1 MPSKD
6 PNFSNPQNQ
15 PAWLAPAWAEL
26 GQRETPGASANP
38 RIRDLHADA
47 RHAETKSDEIP
58 WCAAYVSACLERS
71 NILSTRSL
79 RARDYLAW
87 GTALDTPR
95 FGAIAVLSRDPDPNA
110 GHVAFFI
117 DQTAD
122 HLILL
127 GGNQSNAVTV
137 QAFPKSRLLS
147 LRWPEVGAT
156 PVPASKPQAATT
168 PNLLFEAALTH
179 VLEMEGGYTND
190 PADPGGPTN
199 FGITLADYAGFIRT
213 PVTAASRDALI
224 YALQHIPV
232 ADARAIYLNGYWLP
246 SGGPQLPPALA
257 VFHFDT
263 AVNMG
268 TGTAIRML
276 QTALDCQIDGELGP
290 QTIAAAASADPAIV
304 LATYADLR
312 RRRYRTL
319 SGFPRFGR
327 GWLSR
332 VDTTLSRALAL
343 ITKGNTAMTTES
355 VSSAPAA
362 TEPKWWGQSLTIWGA
377 IITGLAAVLPAVGP
391 AFGFNVSPA
400 TVHTAADQ
408 IMGIAQAAMG
418 LAGTLAAIYGR
429 TRAIQ
434 PLIQR
439 TVTLK
444 V

>member
-1 MPSKD
+1 MPSTD
-6 PNFSNPQNQ
+6 PSFSKSQDQ
-15 PAWLAPAWAEL
+15 PAWLALAWAEF
-26 GQRETPGASANP
+26 GQHELPGSAANP
-38 RIRDLHADA
+38 RIRDLYADA
-47 RHAETKSDEIP
+47 HHPETTSDEVP
-58 WCAAYVSACLERS
+58 WCAAYVSACVERS
-71 NILSTRSL
+71 GMRSTRSL
-79 RARDYLAW
+79 RARDYLSW
-87 GTALDTPR
+87 GTSLDAPR

-110 GHVAFFI
+110 GHVAFYI
-117 DQTAD
+117 GQTES

-137 QAFPKSRLLS
+137 QEFPKSRLLS
-147 LRWPEVGAT
+147 LRWPEASAT
-156 PVPASKPQAATT
+156 PLPAATPPVAA
-168 PNLLFEAALTH
+168 PNLIFEQALTH

-199 FGITLADYAGFIRT
+199 FGITLADYARFTKT
-213 PVTAASRDALI
+213 PGTAANREALT
-224 YALQHIPV
+224 YALQHIAL
-232 ADARAIYLNGYWLP
+232 ADVRAIFLDDYWLP
-246 SGGPQLPPALA
+246 SGCPQLPPALA

-276 QTALDCQIDGELGP
+276 QTALGCHIDGELGP
-290 QTIAAAASADPAIV
+290 QTIAAAARANAAKS
-304 LATYADLR
+304 LAAYADLR

-319 SGFPRFGR
+319 AGFPRFGR

-332 VDTTLSRALAL
+332 VDTTLSRALAQ
-343 ITKGNTAMTTES
+343 ITTGNTAMTSEPAPST
-355 VSSAPAA
+355 APAA
-362 TEPKWWGQSLTIWGA
+362 EPKWWGQSLTIWGA
-377 IITGLAAVLPAVGP
+377 LVTGLAAVLPAVGP
-391 AFGFNVSPA
+391 AFGVNVSPS

-408 IMGIAQAAMG
+408 IMGIAQAVMG

-429 TRAIQ
+429 TRAVQ